1 MQVQHIYREA
11 NECVDAL
18 TKRGAYQ
25 QQLLSVYNICLNF
38 VYLCYA
44 RDLASLGV
52 NRLCA
57 RRSSV
62 GDV

>member
-25 QQLLSVYNICLNF
+25 QQLLSVYSTCPSF
-38 VYLCYA
+38 VYLCYV
-44 RDLASLGV
+44 RDLTGLGV

-57 RRSSV
+57 RRLSV

>member
-25 QQLLSVYNICLNF
+25 QQLLFVYSTCPSF
-38 VYLCYA
+38 VYLCYV
-44 RDLASLGV
+44 RDLAGLGV

-57 RRSSV
+57 
-62 GDV
+62 